1 MTTAATTVPL
11 ASQGARAPLLVLLE
25 RQRAEY
31 RALHDMSRQQHDYVS
46 RRDGE
51 ALLALLGRRQ
61 QVIERLT
68 QIDAALSQYRRDW
81 GQVYASLEPVD
92 RDHAD
97 TLLGEINET
106 LAAIMASDRE
116 DAEALGEQKQRISG
130 ELASVPTSRQVHSA
144 YGAAAA
150 APASQYFDQTESLG

>member
-1 MTTAATTVPL
+1 MTTATTVQL
-11 ASQGARAPLLVLLE
+11 APQGAGAPLLVLLE

-31 RALHDMSRQQHDYVS
+31 RALHDMSQQQHDYVAC
-46 RRDGE
+46 RDGE

-68 QIDAALSQYRRDW
+68 QIDVALSQYRRDW
-81 GQVYASLEPVD
+81 GPVYASLEPAD
-92 RDHAD
+92 RERAD

-116 DAEALGEQKQRISG
+116 DAEELGEQKQRISS

-144 YGAAAA
+144 YGAPAV
-150 APASQYFDQTESLG
+150 APASQYFDQTEGL